1 MKFKNMKI
9 IITFED
15 NQETPCN
22 PITGEYGVAYF
33 TKDVIHECGGT
44 TSRVLAQHFLD
55 ILLHRYS
62 KEILHN
68 SNQPL
73 FHREIKAILKQY

>member
-1 MKFKNMKI
+1 MKI

-33 TKDVIHECGGT
+33 TKDVIHECSGT
-44 TSRVLAQHFLD
+44 TSKVLTQHFLD
-55 ILLHRYS
+55 ILIHRYS